1 MLWRESHVVDVPV
14 AHALN
19 NLCLVYFCRPFR
31 YEINGAFVCQCES
44 VDRVEFSQWLQRVP

>member
-19 NLCLVYFCRPFR
+19 NLCHVYFCRPFR